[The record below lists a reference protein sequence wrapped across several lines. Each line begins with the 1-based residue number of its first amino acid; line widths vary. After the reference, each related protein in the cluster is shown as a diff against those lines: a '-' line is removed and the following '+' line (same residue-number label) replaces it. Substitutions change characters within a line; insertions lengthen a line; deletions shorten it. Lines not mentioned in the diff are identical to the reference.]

1 MGVATQEQV
10 DALINIGGRRLT
22 DKEYAVAVD
31 EAMGKGL
38 NSLLTR
44 LGADLVLE
52 LEKLIPVAS
61 GKLQSGVSVI
71 GVKETKNGYR
81 LEIGFGEDY
90 SDFVDKGVRGI
101 KSHRKKT
108 YKNAEGKYYKF
119 KKFGMPPKALEGLKQ
134 WAKIKNIE
142 YKAEAEIKHSNKEQ
156 KAGKKIRMKKLSN
169 IDYTANQLAYY
180 IKKNGI
186 AGRNFKQKS
195 LDKVMPKYQVELDEI
210 GLNSLI
216 LKITR

>member
-10 DALINIGGRRLT
+10 DALINVGGRRLT
-22 DKEYAVAVD
+22 DKEYAAAV
-31 EAMGKGL
+31 EETMGKGL
-38 NSLLTR
+38 NSMLTR
-44 LGADLVLE
+44 LGSDLVIE
-52 LEKLIPVAS
+52 LERLIPVAS
-61 GKLQSGVSVI
+61 GKLQSGVKVI

-101 KSHRKKT
+101 KSHRKKA
-108 YKNAEGKYYKF
+108 YKNAEGKYYQF
-119 KKFGMPPKALEGLKQ
+119 KKFGMPPKALQGLKQ

-142 YKAEAEIKHSNKEQ
+142 YKAEAEVKNSNNQ
-156 KAGKKIRMKKLSN
+156 GKKKRVNKISN

-186 AGRNFKQKS
+186 AGRNFKKRS
-195 LDKVMPKYQVELDEI
+195 LDEVMPKYQVELDEI